1 MLLLG
6 FLVGVLI
13 SLVLGL
19 TQKVN
24 TNIVIKNIIHF
35 LCVLM
40 FSFVFFVSINFLN
53 FGEFRAFL
61 FFSFLMGFL
70 IEFKLLNNLIAKLIK
85 FGYNLVANS
94 LKTFTKTKVGA
105 KLLR

>member
-6 FLVGVLI
+6 FLVGALI
-13 SLVLGL
+13 SVVLGL

-40 FSFVFFVSINFLN
+40 FSFVFFVSIIFLN

-94 LKTFTKTKVGA
+94 LKTFAKTKFGT